1 MSNQERYHGLD
12 FVRAVAMMLG
22 LSVHVN
28 IFYFSEDRMFWSA
41 GEYHGDPINQSIAF
55 FIFQFRMPLFYML
68 AGFFALLVIER
79 KGLSFMT
86 GDRVKRIGI
95 PFVVGIALLKP
106 IIEVFWCVNTTY
118 ENTLFELSAWERF
131 KHIIFWGTFSDKEIP
146 FNLPLGHLWFIYF
159 LLFYYAAHFL
169 FRYVRLKLLGSVHIN
184 IDSAFKFFVT
194 NKLGLFLL
202 PLLFFPLRYSLKQ
215 PGIGLNQV
223 DFEWNSFL
231 LYGSHYLFGVLLY
244 RNRECLKT
252 IAKHCWYYAIIAV
265 PVFVYVIEPAS
276 RVESSPSVVWDIT
289 SWHVSGVSL
298 WNEGIFHTGWFKV
311 VICYLK
317 DLSCFT
323 LCFAFI
329 GLAHR
334 FLNKP
339 SPYVRYLAD
348 SAYWAF
354 WIHLLPTF
362 VLSSYLQ
369 QFDSVNS
376 LAKSYVA
383 FVVSA
388 FLVYWTY
395 NAFVRYSF
403 LGDYFMGRRKNRTDE
418 GEEQFSTTNLVKLTI
433 KPVLYVGVGVFIFG
447 SMLHQHSLT
456 QKGHLIVESYVARN
470 QALLDETKS
479 FDHVYDTMGNTPLHA
494 AVKMNEKWRRY
505 DPVPILIAKTSDLN
519 TPNVNGRTPLFE
531 AVRGGNIGD
540 IKKLIQ
546 AGADL
551 NKPDKYGHTP
561 AHVAAIKT
569 GLLNKAMSDHFFD
582 LLKLLQENGADLSLK
597 DYRNRSVE
605 DCLRYFG
612 NRMLK

>member
-252 IAKHCWYYAIIAV
+252 IAKHCWYYAVIAV

-505 DPVPILIAKTSDLN
+505 DPLPILIAKTSDLN

>member
-1 MSNQERYHGLD
+1 MD
-12 FVRAVAMMLG
+12 FVRAMAMMLG

-41 GEYHGDPINQSIAF
+41 GEYNGDPINQFVAF

-79 KGLSFMT
+79 KGLGFIT
-86 GDRVKRIGI
+86 WDRVKRIGI
-95 PFVVGIALLKP
+95 PFILGIVLLKP

-118 ENTLFELSAWERF
+118 ENTFVELNAWERL
-131 KHIIFWGTFSDKEIP
+131 KHIIFWGTFSDKEFP
-146 FNLPLGHLWFIYF
+146 LNLPLGHLWFIYF
-159 LLFYYAAHFL
+159 LIFYYAAHFL
-169 FRYVRLKLLGSVHIN
+169 LRYVRLKLFGSVHVN
-184 IDSAFKFFVT
+184 IDAAFQFFVT
-194 NKLGLFLL
+194 KKLGLFLL
-202 PLLFFPLRYSLKQ
+202 PLVFFPLRYSLKQ

-244 RNRECLKT
+244 RNRECLKAL
-252 IAKHCWYYAIIAV
+252 AKHCWYYSAIAV
-265 PVFVYVIEPAS
+265 PVLVYVVEPTW

-298 WNEGIFHTGWFKV
+298 WSEGIFHTGWFKV
-311 VICYLK
+311 MVSYIR
-317 DLSCFT
+317 DLSCFA

-362 VLSSYLQ
+362 VISSYLQ
-369 QFDSVNS
+369 QFDSINS
-376 LAKSYVA
+376 LTKSYVA
-383 FVVSA
+383 LIVSA
-388 FLVYWTY
+388 ILVYWTY

-403 LGDYFMGRRKNRTDE
+403 LGDYFMGKRKNRTDK
-418 GEEQFSTTNLVKLTI
+418 GEDRFHLMNLLKLTI
-433 KPVLYVGVGVFIFG
+433 KPVLYIGLGVFIFG

-470 QALLDETKS
+470 QALLDEAES
-479 FDHVYDTMGNTPLHA
+479 FDHVYDIMGNTPLHA

-505 DPVPILIAKTSDLN
+505 DPVPILIAKTSDLD
-519 TPNVNGRTPLFE
+519 TPNVNGRTPLFL
-531 AVRGGNIGD
+531 AVRSGNVGD
-540 IKKLIQ
+540 VKKLIE
-546 AGADL
+546 AEADL

-569 GLLNKAMSDHFFD
+569 GINKQKASDHYFD
-582 LLKLLQENGADLSLK
+582 ILKLLAEKGANLGLE
-597 DYRNRSVE
+597 DYRGRTVKE
-605 DCLRYFG
+605 CLQHFAGRK
-612 NRMLK
+612 L

>member
-1 MSNQERYHGLD
+1 VDKQERYHGLD
-12 FVRAVAMMLG
+12 FIRAMAMMLG

-28 IFYFSEDRMFWSA
+28 IFYFSEDRMFWNA
-41 GEYHGDPINQSIAF
+41 GEYHGDPINQFIAF

-79 KGLSFMT
+79 KGLGFIT
-86 GDRVKRIGI
+86 WDRVKRIGI
-95 PFVVGIALLKP
+95 PFVIGIVFLKP

-118 ENTLFELSAWERF
+118 ENTLVNLGAWERF
-131 KHIIFWGTFSDKEIP
+131 KHIIFWGAFSDKEFP

-169 FRYVRLKLLGSVHIN
+169 LRFVRLKLVGSVRVN
-184 IDSAFKFFVT
+184 FDATFQFFVT
-194 NKLGLFLL
+194 KKLGLFLL
-202 PLLFFPLRYSLKQ
+202 PLVFFPLRYSLKQ

-244 RNRECLKT
+244 RNRECLKAL
-252 IAKHCWYYAIIAV
+252 AKHCWYYSVIAV
-265 PVFVYVIEPAS
+265 PVLVYVVEPS
-276 RVESSPSVVWDIT
+276 WRVESSPSVVWDIT

-298 WNEGIFHTGWFKV
+298 WSEGIFHTGWFKV
-311 VICYLK
+311 MVCYMK
-317 DLSCFT
+317 DLSCFA

-339 SPYVRYLAD
+339 SPFVRYLAD

-362 VLSSYLQ
+362 VISSYLQ

-376 LAKSYVA
+376 LAKSYIA
-383 FVVSA
+383 FIVSA

-418 GEEQFSTTNLVKLTI
+418 GEERFNTTNLVKLTI
-433 KPVLYVGVGVFIFG
+433 KPVLFVGLGVFIFG

-470 QALLDETKS
+470 QALLDEAES
-479 FDHVYDTMGNTPLHA
+479 FDHVYDIMGNTPLHA
-494 AVKMNEKWRRY
+494 AVKMNENWRRY
-505 DPVPILIAKTSDLN
+505 DPIPILISKTTDLN
-519 TPNVNGRTPLFE
+519 TPNVHGRTPLFQ
-531 AVRGGNIGD
+531 AVRSGNVGD
-540 IKKLIQ
+540 VKNLIE

-561 AHVAAIKT
+561 AHVAAIKA
-569 GLLNKAMSDHFFD
+569 GINKQKVADHYFD
-582 LLKLLQENGADLSLK
+582 ILKLLQEQGADMDAR
-597 DYRNRSVE
+597 DYRGRTVL
-605 DCLRYFG
+605 DCLKQFG
-612 NRMLK
+612 NRELN